1 MFTFSFSSAFADTQ
15 YTLNDYATA
24 LTAEKT
30 AQLGYMNSAKNQA
43 INGLEFN
50 EDGFYGD
57 YMKAAYEAAADAVI
71 DDAEKLMKQAIDEV
85 LNGKFPTP
93 DAPDKGIVSKAYESL
108 GDITTASV
116 MKTEMLKRTDV
127 LNKTQAP
134 LTKAFVEGKIAVD
147 LTKYNSTDK
156 AYDKDT
162 YDAGTDL
169 TAAQAVQKIVDEAK
183 TAIATAAKE
192 KDDADKIKGYNEAY
206 KKFEGNIAKI
216 KTLADE
222 EFADNINAGTVEAAV
237 EQYAKDVLDI
247 LGAKGYGLLYIDP
260 DMNATETID
269 TWGTLVSADLKAFWE
284 ESKTDT
290 KKGELFGVAIANIN
304 KVTRTEAAAVN
315 AAYKA
320 AVAAAKAPV
329 KAYANGDV
337 KKLTGLTDAEKLTI
351 LANAMGAVEKYN
363 DVKAEGEKMK
373 AAYLAGIK
381 LYDDAKVDQ
390 AVKAAEQLVYD
401 DLDDELEDAY
411 YYIQAAAK
419 AEGIDLAAENFEIQK
434 FENAIEDAAKKM
446 YKDGTDATE
455 VQVKVSYGDNK
466 TADADLVYLQ
476 ETYYNKEAWEK
487 VADEV
492 IEKLKDA
499 QSYAEID
506 EIMADAAKEF
516 GKLLKADD
524 YDDVTKAIE
533 SYTNA
538 LASYAVLRAS
548 LLDVDMEDSSDELG
562 QVLLVACGQ
571 GVALIEDAITVD
583 GVKAAFEDAKAIID
597 KINDKSVDE
606 LKAAK
611 EAVEK
616 QIAALPYTSKLTV
629 ADKAAVKAAFEAYDA
644 YMNMP
649 GAKDIE
655 TASKK
660 LLQEKYDK
668 VNQLEADAI
677 DAEAKAINDK
687 LDKLGFSDAD
697 VAAAAALK
705 AEADAVTAKRDALN
719 DEIDAVNEDH
729 EEFLKAVVFDEADEL
744 AGVDFDEVLV
754 RDAALKI
761 IKAAQDGATVEEMRE
776 ALAAY
781 NALTDRQKYQLDMNT
796 LQHIKTIEG
805 RLTENAKAYVQD
817 LKIAARSVKTSK
829 GVKVTIKADVQPLLD
844 AGFTVEYKFYR
855 STKSNT
861 KFGTAKVTKT
871 ENTYL
876 NTSGKKGTR
885 YYYKA
890 KLVVKNAAGEVVAT
904 TPLTQ
909 CLYATRVF

>member
-15 YTLNDYATA
+15 YTLDDYATA

-43 INGLEFN
+43 IGAYTFD
-50 EDGFYGD
+50 EDGFYNG
-57 YMKAAYEAAADAVI
+57 YMKAAYEAAADKVI
-71 DDAEKLMKQAIDEV
+71 SDLTDKMDEAINTV
-85 LNGKFPTP
+85 LNDKDFPK
-93 DAPDKGIVSKAYESL
+93 DAAPDRTVVSNICTEA
-108 GDITTASV
+108 TTAAG
-116 MKTEMLKRTDV
+116 MKKALEAEAET

-156 AYDKDT
+156 AYNTDYT
-162 YDAGTDL
+162 EGTVL

-192 KDDADKIKGYNEAY
+192 KDDANKIKGYSEAY

-337 KKLTGLTDAEKLTI
+337 TKLTGLTTNAQKLTI
-351 LANAMGAVEKYN
+351 LANAMDAVEKYN

-373 AAYLAGIK
+373 AAYLVGIK

-401 DLDDELEDAY
+401 DLDDELEDADD
-411 YYIQAAAK
+411 YIQAAAK

-446 YKDGTDATE
+446 YKDGTDAKE

-476 ETYYNKEAWEK
+476 ETYYDKEAWEK

-492 IEKLKDA
+492 IEKLNDA

-524 YDDVTKAIE
+524 YDDVTKAIV
-533 SYTNA
+533 SYTDA
-538 LASYAVLRAS
+538 LGSYGVLRAS
-548 LLDVDMEDSSDELG
+548 LLDVNMGDPSDELWL
-562 QVLLVACGQ
+562 VLCSAYEQ

-629 ADKAAVKAAFEAYDA
+629 ADKAAVKAAYEAYDA

-687 LDKLGFSDAD
+687 LDKLGSSDAD

-719 DEIDAVNEDH
+719 DEIDAVNEDY
-729 EEFLKAVVFDEADEL
+729 EELFLKAVVFDEADEL

-754 RDAALKI
+754 IDAALKI